1 MLFLSKEASNK
12 DERLKMEMLLSMND
26 DKAES
31 STERAWKENVSFGD
45 QRTDLTI
52 KEANFPENTFVN
64 MLLQLRVGMLCIL
77 IL

>member
-31 STERAWKENVSFGD
+31 SWKENVFFGD